1 MHSGSARVV
10 RTAYSVYAL
19 MEWSLVFLDVGWD
32 TTSILDFSN
41 ISFVVLDH
49 QPAPVRFVQDG
60 QQRGRGVFA
69 QRDN

>member
-1 MHSGSARVV
+1 
-10 RTAYSVYAL
+10 